1 MYFSSDCFLESVGN
15 CQPEKFVESRKIF
28 KVSPHFGVSV
38 PYFHGGY
45 SEGHFEV
52 LALSSRGSTKSERY
66 QSTTNEKPSETMFQ
80 RVLLDFVLKTFGLG
94 AENEPRARI
103 RGHSRERLSTPP
115 TPLVGGTLGS
125 LVANLVFRS
134 KRSLPYQ
141 REVWRDCI
149 YGRGLFRET
158 HKKSNNL
165 SIAAVRQS
173 GKRNSSPRFACA
185 VSRTIFTPPTPERGD
200 FGVAS

>member
-15 CQPEKFVESRKIF
+15 CQPEKFVKNRKNI

-52 LALSSRGSTKSERY
+52 RAMSGRGSTKSERY
-66 QSTTNEKPSETMFQ
+66 RPTTNEKPSETMFQ

-103 RGHSRERLSTPP
+103 RGH
-115 TPLVGGTLGS
+115 
-125 LVANLVFRS
+125 F
-134 KRSLPYQ
+134 
-141 REVWRDCI
+141 
-149 YGRGLFRET
+149 
-158 HKKSNNL
+158 
-165 SIAAVRQS
+165 
-173 GKRNSSPRFACA
+173 
-185 VSRTIFTPPTPERGD
+185 SRTIFTPP
-200 FGVAS
+200 